1 MIYIVDKYLIV
12 AYDIENNKLRTEIA
26 ELLRYYG
33 LVRIQYSVFA
43 GEISASH
50 LSKLPSELFAMDL
63 GEEDNITI
71 IPLCEKCKSSVESI
85 KPLPKSIKHLV
96 I

>member
-1 MIYIVDKYLIV
+1 MHIADKYLIV

-43 GEISASH
+43 GEISVSN

-71 IPLCEKCKSSVESI
+71 IPLCEKCKISVESI

>member
-1 MIYIVDKYLIV
+1 MIHIADKFLIV
-12 AYDIENNKLRTEIA
+12 AYDIENNKLRAEIA
-26 ELLRYYG
+26 ELLQYYG

-43 GEISASH
+43 GEVSSRH
-50 LSKLPSELFAMDL
+50 LSKLPSELFSMGL

-71 IPLCEKCKSSVESI
+71 IPLCEKCKGSVESI

>member
-1 MIYIVDKYLIV
+1 MILIADKYLIV

-26 ELLRYYG
+26 ELLQYYG

-50 LSKLPSELFAMDL
+50 SSKLPSELFAMNT
-63 GEEDNITI
+63 GEDDNITI
-71 IPLCEKCKSSVESI
+71 ITLCERCKGSVESI
-85 KPLPKSIKHLV
+85 KSLPRSIKHLA